1 MSANT
6 NVKLPKTSKDD
17 KVPLGEYRS
26 IEQIDN
32 PFLAQKDLN
41 RTGKLV
47 RLQGLRWKTVE
58 TPSVDYIDAL
68 EIADGKITNQGRE
81 TPFIDK
87 RNENRNQTI
96 SERSYD

>member
-47 RLQGLRWKTVE
+47 RLQGLR
-58 TPSVDYIDAL
+58 
-68 EIADGKITNQGRE
+68 
-81 TPFIDK
+81 
-87 RNENRNQTI
+87 
-96 SERSYD
+96 